1 MIYLIIYL
9 LLASCCM
16 SQFQMK
22 FYHRLRKTLEEH
34 SKRLIS
40 IFRWQHS
47 DSHLHTPKKKLI
59 NFTPKSNLLFYYLS
73 IIFFFLLGRQN
84 LFFQEFRKRY
94 SKWVANILLDLFHE
108 LNHMIHFLCK
118 RWRLAVNFCCFL
130 IS

>member
-16 SQFQMK
+16 SQFQIK

-34 SKRLIS
+34 SKRLTS

-47 DSHLHTPKKKLI
+47 DSHLHTPKK
-59 NFTPKSNLLFYYLS
+59 SCS
-73 IIFFFLLGRQN
+73 ILHLNRIYSFIIYQLFFFLLGRQN

-118 RWRLAVNFCCFL
+118 RWRLAVNFCCFF